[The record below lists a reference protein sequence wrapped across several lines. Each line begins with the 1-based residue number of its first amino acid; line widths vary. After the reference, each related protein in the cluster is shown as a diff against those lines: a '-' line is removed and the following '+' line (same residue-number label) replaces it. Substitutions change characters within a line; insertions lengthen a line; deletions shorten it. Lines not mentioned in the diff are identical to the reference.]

1 MLGNNQRKT
10 KTYVSVSQLSGC
22 VLYFHCVVLMF
33 VFTFASFLR
42 RYNPGRS
49 CLYTSGGV
57 VVEEVLRNRA
67 FPALHDILYHLTG
80 DSDSLGA
87 IVRPSAIDLAPPP
100 SATRPLG
107 FNEKLKPGLLQPGSM
122 SCDQPSDSLIGQ
134 KVFKD
139 FGHGLSGEYY
149 GAFNGRVV
157 SYDATKLYYSI
168 EWSDGDTEEMNR

>member
-1 MLGNNQRKT
+1 MC
-10 KTYVSVSQLSGC
+10 VSVSLPPPSLCSFAPPPPPTRFRNSRHLLHSGHNIQTCGVQGIGRRIQDSNKELHQLANSKGVDTQSDT
-22 VLYFHCVVLMF
+22 VL
-33 VFTFASFLR
+33 
-42 RYNPGRS
+42 
-49 CLYTSGGV
+49 
-57 VVEEVLRNRA
+57 
-67 FPALHDILYHLTG
+67 DLTG
-80 DSDSLGA
+80 ESDSLGS

-100 SATRPLG
+100 SATRPMG

-149 GAFNGRVV
+149 GAFNGCVV